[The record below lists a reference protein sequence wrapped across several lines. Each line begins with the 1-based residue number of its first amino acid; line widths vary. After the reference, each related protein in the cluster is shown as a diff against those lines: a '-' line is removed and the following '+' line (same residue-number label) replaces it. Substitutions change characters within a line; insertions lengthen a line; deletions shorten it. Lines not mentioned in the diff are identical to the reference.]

1 MRQCREEGRM
11 KKRGSLTLLR
21 PDAPMDPPDGA
32 APAEQAPPLVHLRI
46 VGRHGVFLLERGANS
61 NETAVAVVDTRAPG
75 GIHCTCGCQAT
86 DPASECEHV
95 AVLRACGFLDSAA

>member
-1 MRQCREEGRM
+1 MRQRHEEDRM

-21 PDAPMDPPDGA
+21 PDSPPAPPAAGA
-32 APAEQAPPLVHLRI
+32 AAEQAPPLVHLRI
-46 VGRHGVFLLERGANS
+46 VGRHGVFLLQRGANS

>member
-1 MRQCREEGRM
+1 M

-21 PDAPMDPPDGA
+21 PDAPVDPPAEATPA
-32 APAEQAPPLVHLRI
+32 APAPPLVHLRI
-46 VGRHGVFLLERGANS
+46 VGRHGVFLLQRGANS